1 MRRAVLI
8 LCIVVGLGA
17 VAWVTAAKTGI
28 LGPHDGLDCPSNTTR
43 GSTTSDYL
51 AGTSSE
57 HARSPDDEI
66 ERSDLWSFYDIPRS
80 AWHLVAG
87 DSTPDNGI
95 ARVEPLV
102 ETTDERAEYLVY
114 VNGSGVLRATVEPF
128 DDRYVVAGWTT
139 C

>member
-1 MRRAVLI
+1 MRRAVLV

-17 VAWVTAAKTGI
+17 LAWVAAAKTGM
-28 LGPHDGLDCPSNTTR
+28 LGPDDGLDCPSNTR
-43 GSTTSDYL
+43 GSTTSDYA
-51 AGTSSE
+51 AGTSSA

-87 DSTPDNGI
+87 DITPENGI
-95 ARVEPLV
+95 VRVEPLV
-102 ETTDERAEYLVY
+102 ETNEERAEYVVY
-114 VNGSGVLRATVEPF
+114 VDGSGVLRATVVPF
-128 DDRYVVAGWTT
+128 DDRYVLAGWTT